1 MKRRLLILCDPY
13 GKPSFGPRIRYLS
26 DYLNRKGWEIDVYT
40 EQWDELCFEHAYP
53 ITEIAIYRG
62 QRGSLLYKI
71 DWTLKSIWSLL
82 TDWKNRYFSRSVRKL
97 TQGKTFDA
105 ILCTTFSTFPLPAAQ
120 ALASAMRLPLYCDLR
135 DIDEQVGGTQYQ
147 QHRNWWALPFRKWYS
162 AVQIRRRNN
171 AIRQAKMLTT
181 VSPWHVDFLKQF
193 HPSVHLIYNGFDPSI
208 HYFKPISTERFI
220 ISYLGRLYEPTSQ
233 DPTLLMQALGEIAHE
248 MPELQLLIHTD
259 ANGQER
265 LRNMTTKYGVK
276 ADIHG
281 YVSID
286 EVPELYRKSSICLVF
301 SNKATGDGPKG
312 MMTTKFFEIAGSEK
326 PLLLVRS
333 DEAHLAEAIRNT
345 NTGLAAE
352 NKEEIIRF
360 IREKYSE
367 WQQHGFTHQP
377 INKDAVSLFNREV
390 ESAQFEQLLLS

>member
-1 MKRRLLILCDPY
+1 MKRRLLIVCDPY

-62 QRGSLLYKI
+62 PRGSLLYKI

-82 TDWKNRYFSRSVRKL
+82 TDWKNRYFNRRVRKL

-120 ALASAMRLPLYCDLR
+120 ALASEMQLPLFCDLR

-147 QHRNWWALPFRKWYS
+147 QHRNWWTMPFRKWYS
-162 AVQIRRRNN
+162 NVQISRRNN
-171 AIRQAKMLTT
+171 AIRKAKRITT

-220 ISYLGRLYEPTSQ
+220 ICYLGRLYEPTSQ

-265 LRNMTTKYGVK
+265 LRDMAIKYGVK

-281 YVSID
+281 YISID
-286 EVPELYRKSSICLVF
+286 AVPELYRKSSICLVF
-301 SNKATGDGPKG
+301 SNKAEGDGPKG
-312 MMTTKFFEIAGSEK
+312 MMTTKFFEIVGSEK

-333 DEAHLAEAIRNT
+333 DEAHLAEAIRKT
-345 NTGLAAE
+345 NAGLAAE
-352 NKEEIIRF
+352 NKEQIIRF

-367 WQQHGFTHQP
+367 WKQHGFTHQP
-377 INKDAVSLFNREV
+377 INKNVVSLFNREV

>member
-1 MKRRLLILCDPY
+1 MKRRLLIVCDPY
-13 GKPSFGPRIRYLS
+13 GKPSFGPRIRYLA
-26 DYLNRKGWEIDVYT
+26 DYLNRKGWDIDVYT
-40 EQWDELCFEHAYP
+40 EKWDELCFEHAYP

-82 TDWKNRYFSRSVRKL
+82 TDWKNRYFCHKVRKL

-120 ALASAMRLPLYCDLR
+120 ALASEMQLPLYCDLR

-147 QHRNWWALPFRKWYS
+147 QHRNWWTLPFREWYS
-162 AVQIRRRNN
+162 TVQIRRRNN

-193 HPSVHLIYNGFDPSI
+193 HPSVHLIYNGFNPSI
-208 HYFKPISTERFI
+208 HYFEAIPTERFI

-233 DPTLLMQALGEIAHE
+233 DPTLLMQALGEITQE
-248 MPELQLLIHTD
+248 LPKLQLLIHTD
-259 ANGQER
+259 AKGQER
-265 LRNMTTKYGVK
+265 LREMTSKYGIK

-281 YVSID
+281 YISID
-286 EVPELYRKSSICLVF
+286 AVPELYRKSSICLVF
-301 SNKATGDGPKG
+301 SNKAVGDGPKG
-312 MMTTKFFEIAGSEK
+312 MMTTKFFEIVGSEK

-333 DEAHLAEAIRNT
+333 DEAHLAEAIRQT
-345 NTGLAAE
+345 NAGLAAE

-360 IREKYSE
+360 IRDKYSE
-367 WQQHGFTHQP
+367 WQQHGFTHQA
-377 INKDAVSLFNREV
+377 INKEAVSLFNREV